1 MSTKQFW
8 AVYWALFIVLAALG
22 AWFLGNLAYTVLW
35 TVLGKMGLS
44 VTEPQM
50 ATYIAANLL
59 PFVLILVVGA
69 ALSLL
74 VRNQIATASV
84 AAINSFRAREVEVQ
98 EAHTRALERQAKAL
112 EKQNR
117 ENDPIIKRFR
127 AKQERDLQ
135 PPKPRLKLSF
145 NMNDAGCVH
154 RNIPIT
160 QRFGDGRELQVPG
173 DWYRIRLDAEFGN
186 IANCQARL
194 MSVARGNVPLLHG
207 DTPPLP
213 VVHHPQGAT
222 TVSEGASEFIDLL
235 TLLENSQVSLC
246 VSPERRTV
254 SVDWANMFSLAGDY
268 NIDVAVTSPEASTA
282 RIKLLL
288 RWTLNRATSEIICQP
303 SQ

>member
-8 AVYWALFIVLAALG
+8 TVYWALFIVLAALG

-59 PFVLILVVGA
+59 PFVLIRVVGA

-135 PPKPRLKLSF
+135 PPKPRLKISS
-145 NMNDAGCVH
+145 
-154 RNIPIT
+154 I
-160 QRFGDGRELQVPG
+160 
-173 DWYRIRLDAEFGN
+173 
-186 IANCQARL
+186 
-194 MSVARGNVPLLHG
+194 
-207 DTPPLP
+207 
-213 VVHHPQGAT
+213 
-222 TVSEGASEFIDLL
+222 
-235 TLLENSQVSLC
+235 
-246 VSPERRTV
+246 
-254 SVDWANMFSLAGDY
+254 
-268 NIDVAVTSPEASTA
+268 
-282 RIKLLL
+282 
-288 RWTLNRATSEIICQP
+288 
-303 SQ
+303 